1 MRLIIETCFESGL
14 SEAGMVTCNPAPLVI
29 DIMASRDLSAPAV
42 FLLAFAGYPLS
53 FCTTLKRLTHTWI
66 TNEPSTLRLGI
77 GVRSSVTAYY
87 SLDKEERWARLDS
100 NQRPASLRSPLL
112 RGCDSSSSLSYSPL
126 KPLFQLSHQRA
137 AVLSVRRGRVARHFP
152 ILEVAGRPSQE
163 L

>member
-1 MRLIIETCFESGL
+1 
-14 SEAGMVTCNPAPLVI
+14 MVTCNPAPLVI

-87 SLDKEERWARLDS
+87 SLDKEESGQGWIRTNDLRACAR
-100 NQRPASLRSPLL
+100 RSFEDVTPLL
-112 RGCDSSSSLSYSPL
+112 L
-126 KPLFQLSHQRA
+126 
-137 AVLSVRRGRVARHFP
+137 
-152 ILEVAGRPSQE
+152 
-163 L
+163 